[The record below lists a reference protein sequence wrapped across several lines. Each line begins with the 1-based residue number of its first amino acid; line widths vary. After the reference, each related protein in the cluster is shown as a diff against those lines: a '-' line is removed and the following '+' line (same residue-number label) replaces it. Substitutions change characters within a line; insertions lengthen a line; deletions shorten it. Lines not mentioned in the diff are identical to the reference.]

1 MTCEHINMGAYNLHI
16 INTNAFKTITIDINF
31 RRQVVKEEITKR
43 LLLKNILLDSTK
55 RYPNERELII
65 ESEKLYDLKLISSTT
80 RMGNY
85 TNLLFKTRFLNDKY
99 TQKDNTK
106 KSIEFMMDILF
117 NPNVENNSFDEKILK
132 KIKEKV
138 AKNIKTLKD
147 SKVKYAIFKLLENID
162 NKPYSYN
169 SYGYLEDLDKIDGKQ
184 LYNYYKDML
193 DNDII
198 DIFVVGEVDKIEI
211 KEILKN
217 HFKTRVYHKPK
228 TDILVKE
235 LEIAKKI
242 NKFRETD
249 DVNQSQLTFLAT
261 LNGLTEFERKYTIM
275 VYNELLGGSS
285 NSILF
290 NNVREENSYAYY
302 INSDQKNYDN
312 ILLIYSG
319 IEPGNSEEVT
329 KLIKKALIDIEKGKI
344 TEEQVK
350 SAKETIISAIKSTL
364 DTPSGIINTYYA
376 MILVNS
382 ADTETRI
389 ENINK
394 ITKEDI
400 IKLANKIHL
409 HSTYLL
415 EGVKNES
422 N

>member
-85 TNLLFKTRFLNDKY
+85 TNLSFKTRFLNDKY

-147 SKVKYAIFKLLENID
+147 NKVKYAIFKLLENID

-302 INSDQKNYDN
+302 IN
-312 ILLIYSG
+312 
-319 IEPGNSEEVT
+319 
-329 KLIKKALIDIEKGKI
+329 
-344 TEEQVK
+344 
-350 SAKETIISAIKSTL
+350 
-364 DTPSGIINTYYA
+364 
-376 MILVNS
+376 
-382 ADTETRI
+382 
-389 ENINK
+389 
-394 ITKEDI
+394 
-400 IKLANKIHL
+400 
-409 HSTYLL
+409 
-415 EGVKNES
+415 
-422 N
+422 